1 MEIFL
6 ILVLILLVVIFY
18 TNQNTKLHSLQTKL
32 NKLEDYL
39 KSLKINADQNPVIKK
54 TEIVEKWESS
64 IKPIMVNPSEIKSE
78 VIPPTV
84 QPIITP
90 IIKEANIDETK
101 INDIKTE
108 INITEAPIQ
117 QANPQPQKP
126 YVPKESWYDKFRK
139 NNPDLEKFI
148 GENLVSKIG
157 IAILVIGIAFFVKFA
172 IDKEWINEIARVGI
186 GILCGVIVLGF
197 AHKLHAKYKAFSSV
211 LVAGGISI
219 FYFTIGIAFHQ
230 YHIFNQTT
238 AFVIMLFI
246 TGFSVFTSVL
256 YNRVE
261 LAALSLIGGFATPFM
276 LSTGEGNY
284 ITLFVYVLILDIGM
298 LVLAYL
304 RKWNIVNVLAYLF
317 TIVLYVGWLQG
328 KVIHE
333 PNAPYKGAFIFGSIF
348 YFVFIIMNVINNIK
362 EKRKFGTLELSVLI
376 SNTFIFYGTG
386 MQILSCYH
394 PELQGL
400 YSILMGLF
408 NLICS
413 WLLFKKF
420 KADEKLVYLMIGLT
434 LTFIT
439 LAAPIQLHGNYITLF
454 WALESVLLIWL
465 AQKSGIVLYRL
476 VSVIITLLMGI
487 SLMMDWVHVYGY
499 GTDASIILNK
509 AFITGIVSSFSL
521 LAVVLLLRKE
531 TETVKYLGIPFHPKN
546 YSAVLKIGFIG
557 LLYLTGMIEL
567 IYQYGKYYE
576 KNTVIIIG
584 VAYHMVFFSILNL
597 LVKSDSNKP
606 IQITNFILNYVNSAL
621 FVLAFS
627 IIPISD
633 FKENLCANYPT
644 QIGFITHYIS
654 IAGAI
659 FMAYR
664 MYKLRN
670 QKDSPIMNM
679 NVLNSI
685 LCAMAIIYVSSAEL
699 ILHVSKLLIQPL
711 TLSYGDLNYL
721 KMNEYAET
729 KIHIIKVG
737 FPILWGMLAFIF
749 LFFGMKKQNKPFRV
763 IALALLA
770 ITLVKLFTYDI
781 SNASE
786 AGKIIAFIILG
797 LVLLVISFMYQ
808 KIKALLIDEKEGTK
822 KTEEIEG
829 TKET

>member
-6 ILVLILLVVIFY
+6 ILILILLVVIFY
-18 TNQNTKLHSLQTKL
+18 TNQNTKLHLLQTKL

-39 KSLKINADQNPVIKK
+39 KSLKVNADKNSVIQK

-64 IKPIMVNPSEIKSE
+64 VKPIMVNPSEIKPE
-78 VIPPTV
+78 VIPTLV
-84 QPIITP
+84 QPIISP
-90 IIKEANIDETK
+90 IIKEVKIDETK
-101 INDIKTE
+101 INDISPKL
-108 INITEAPIQ
+108 NILEAPKQII
-117 QANPQPQKP
+117 NPQPKKH
-126 YVPKESWYDKFRK
+126 YVPQESWYEKSRK
-139 NNPDLEKFI
+139 NNPDLEKFV

-157 IAILVIGIAFFVKFA
+157 IATLVIGIAFFVKFA

-284 ITLFVYVLILDIGM
+284 VTLFVYVLILDIGM

-317 TIVLYVGWLQG
+317 TIILYVGWLQG
-328 KVIHE
+328 KVINE

-348 YFVFIIMNVINNIK
+348 YFIFIVMNVINNIK
-362 EKRKFGTLELSVLI
+362 EKRKFGTLELSILI

-408 NLICS
+408 NLLCS

-476 VSVIITLLMGI
+476 VSVIITVLMGI
-487 SLMMDWVHVYGY
+487 SLMMDWENVYGY
-499 GTDASIILNK
+499 GTNASIIFNK
-509 AFITGIVSSFSL
+509 AFITGIVSSLSL

-531 TETVKYLGIPFHPKN
+531 TDTVNYLGIRFNPKN
-546 YSAVLKIGFIG
+546 YSSVLKIGFIG
-557 LLYLTGMIEL
+557 ILYLTGMIEL
-567 IYQYGKYYE
+567 VYQFGQYLE
-576 KNTVIIIG
+576 INTVLIIA
-584 VAYHMVFFSILNL
+584 VAYHMIFFSILNL
-597 LVKSDSNKP
+597 LVKSYSPKSM
-606 IQITNFILNYVNSAL
+606 IITNFILNYINCAL

-627 IIPISD
+627 LVPISD
-633 FKENLCANYPT
+633 FKENLWSNYPT

-654 IAGAI
+654 IAAVI

-670 QKDSPIMNM
+670 QKDSPVMNM
-679 NVLNSI
+679 NILNTI
-685 LCAMAIIYVSSAEL
+685 LCAIAIIYVSSAEL
-699 ILHVSKLLIQPL
+699 VLHVSKLVLNPVVL
-711 TLSYGDLNYL
+711 PDGKYNYL
-721 KMNEYAET
+721 KIEEFNET

-749 LFFGMKKQNKPFRV
+749 LFFGMKKQNKPFRI
-763 IALALLA
+763 IALVLLA

-797 LVLLVISFMYQ
+797 LVLLIISFMYQ

-822 KTEEIEG
+822 ITEGIEE